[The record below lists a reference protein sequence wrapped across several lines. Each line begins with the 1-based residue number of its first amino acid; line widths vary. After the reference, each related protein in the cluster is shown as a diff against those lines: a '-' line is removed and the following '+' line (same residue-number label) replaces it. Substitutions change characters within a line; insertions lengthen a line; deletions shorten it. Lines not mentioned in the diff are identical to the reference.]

1 MLEVYLS
8 QRNIASIQGCRNGH
22 CSWPQQSQSSREVG
36 TELESVPLCN
46 SKDQDGVDS
55 ENGSCAATS
64 GFLTPE
70 LLGEGDWNLSQSSK
84 IVQDC
89 PQYQPPDLLQG
100 KDGQIC

>member
-1 MLEVYLS
+1 M
-8 QRNIASIQGCRNGH
+8 
-22 CSWPQQSQSSREVG
+22 
-36 TELESVPLCN
+36 
-46 SKDQDGVDS
+46 DS

-64 GFLTPE
+64 GFLAPE

-89 PQYQPPDLLQG
+89 PRYQPPDLLQG